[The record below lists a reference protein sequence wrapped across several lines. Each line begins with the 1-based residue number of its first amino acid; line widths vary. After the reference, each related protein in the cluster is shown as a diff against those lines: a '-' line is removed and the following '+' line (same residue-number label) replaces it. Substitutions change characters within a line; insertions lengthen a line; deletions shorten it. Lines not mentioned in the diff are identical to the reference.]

1 MGIAGIPTRLME
13 VINDKYKY
21 LAPAPLPSKHRGMA
35 INAELIRTT
44 HCAPTVEFFLG
55 AFSVTARAK

>member
-1 MGIAGIPTRLME
+1 MGIAGVPTRLME

-21 LAPAPLPSKHRGMA
+21 LAPAPLPSKYRGMA

-44 HCAPTVEFFLG
+44 HCAPTVELFFEL
-55 AFSVTARAK
+55 FR